1 MPARGRQAAWSTGGY
16 IILID
21 DGSLMGFSPT
31 APLSVVLPTREWT
44 AACDEL
50 AAQTT
55 PRDEFLVVC
64 DRPTDPVVE
73 AAAERAAT
81 VVVAG
86 DPEGC
91 SAKCN
96 ALAAG
101 LERATHDRLVCTDA
115 DFEHGGEWVDTVR
128 RRLARVP
135 DGHVLSTVPVLT
147 SEGPLGKL
155 LEPSSVVGVT
165 RSVRFD
171 TGVWGGTMAFR
182 RDDIDLGAFVDD
194 LRQTVGDDG
203 LLAERADGI
212 ETARSLVREMPVG
225 GTLRG
230 TVARRVRWT
239 RMGLYLGPAGIASR
253 AVVSLSVVLGALLA
267 PFLTVPL
274 VTGVAGAAY
283 AALGVRRWTFLL
295 AVPGYLLVLALLCY
309 ALVRVEF
316 EWSGRRYRWPSLYD
330 VTVYDQDEE
339 SVTHD

>member
-1 MPARGRQAAWSTGGY
+1 MGYSPAT
-16 IILID
+16 
-21 DGSLMGFSPT
+21 PV
-31 APLSVVLPTREWT
+31 SVVLPTREWT
-44 AACDEL
+44 VACDEL

-55 PRDEFLVVC
+55 PADEFLVVC
-64 DRPTDPVVE
+64 DRSTDPVVE

-86 DPEGC
+86 EPEGC

-115 DFEHGGEWVDTVR
+115 DFEHGGEWVDAVR

-135 DGHVLSTVPVLT
+135 DGHVLSTAPVLA

-155 LEPSSVVGVT
+155 LEPSSVVGVAAT
-165 RSVRFD
+165 VRFD

-182 RDDIDLGAFVDD
+182 RGDIDLGAFVAD
-194 LRQTVGDDG
+194 LRRTVGDDA
-203 LLAERADGI
+203 LLAERADGV
-212 ETARSLVREMPVG
+212 EAARSLVREMPVD

-230 TVARRVRWT
+230 TLARRVRWT

-253 AVVSLSVVLGALLA
+253 ALLSLAVVLGALFA
-267 PFLTVPL
+267 PLVAVPL
-274 VTGVAGAAY
+274 VTGVAAAAY

-295 AVPGYLLVLALLCY
+295 AVPGYALALALLCY
-309 ALVRVEF
+309 GLVRVEF

-330 VTVYDQDEE
+330 VTVCDRGEE
-339 SVTHD
+339 

>member
-1 MPARGRQAAWSTGGY
+1 M
-16 IILID
+16 LID
-21 DGSLMGFSPT
+21 DERLMGFSPT

-55 PRDEFLVVC
+55 PADEFLVVC

-101 LERATHDRLVCTDA
+101 LERATRDRLVCTDA
-115 DFEHGGEWVDTVR
+115 DFEHGDEWVDTVR

-155 LEPSSVVGVT
+155 LEPSSVVGVA

-182 RDDIDLGAFVDD
+182 RDDIDLGALVDD

-212 ETARSLVREMPVG
+212 ETARSLVREMPVD

-253 AVVSLSVVLGALLA
+253 VVVSLSVVLGALLA

-274 VTGVAGAAY
+274 VTGVAAAAY
-283 AALGVRRWTFLL
+283 AALGVRRWTFVL

-339 SVTHD
+339 